1 MRLLTFNIRFGAGG
15 GQPEKQ
21 GYNLPITSAKL
32 ADLTAAIDSLQP
44 DVAALQEV
52 YNARQAERISR
63 QLGMRFVYGRHPSG
77 YALDFFEW
85 GLALL
90 HRHEVIRTTQHPLT
104 FDPDLR
110 SGRHALIVTLSI
122 ENTPVTFINVHLAFE
137 NLEGQVAE
145 LLSVADGIENPL
157 AILGDFNCSPD
168 DGRLE
173 PLQSRLHDTCRAITS
188 DGAQE
193 AETVGTLLH
202 SSSRFDYVFVDPRH
216 FIVEDVGLPAQIH
229 RRVSDHL
236 AYYADV
242 RLKNTVGKG

>member
-1 MRLLTFNIRFGAGG
+1 MRLLTLNIRFGAGG
-15 GQPEKQ
+15 DQPEKP
-21 GYNLPITSAKL
+21 GYDLPITSAKL

-63 QLGMRFVYGRHPSG
+63 QLAMRFVYGRHPTG

-90 HRHEVIRTTQHPLT
+90 HRHELIRTYQHPLT

-122 ENTPVTFINVHLAFE
+122 ENIPVTFINVHLAFE
-137 NLEGQVAE
+137 NLEGQVTE

-157 AILGDFNCSPD
+157 AMLGDFNCSPD

-173 PLQSRLHDTCRAITS
+173 PLRSRLHDTCRAVTS
-188 DGAQE
+188 EGARE
-193 AETVGTLLH
+193 AETVGTMLH
-202 SSSRFDYVFVDPRH
+202 TSGRIDYVFVDPRH
-216 FIVEDVGLPAQIH
+216 FIVEDVGLPAETH

-242 RLKNTVGKG
+242 RLKNTAAA